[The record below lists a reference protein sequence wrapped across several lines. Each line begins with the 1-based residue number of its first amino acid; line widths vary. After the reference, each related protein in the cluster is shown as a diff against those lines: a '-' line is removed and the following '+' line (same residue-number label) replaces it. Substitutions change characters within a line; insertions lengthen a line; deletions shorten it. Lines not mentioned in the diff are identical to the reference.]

1 MTNHVTQRPKN
12 MRHRFGLSL
21 AGAVVALCCVIVIG
35 VAVGNVAIPA
45 VTVFRIVLAH
55 IGIGNIDVA
64 DSLVSII
71 MTIRLP
77 RVLLVAL
84 TGAALSA
91 SGAAYQGLF
100 RNPLADP
107 YIVGVASGAGF
118 GAIAMAVFG
127 GIAILG
133 VIAMP
138 IGAFVGAFSVVVI
151 VYIIAAQR
159 SHYSNN
165 DLILA
170 GIAIGTLTSA
180 MTTFLMIR
188 AGRQASQLL
197 AFLLGSFSSVG
208 WEAVWIVAGAVL
220 IGVSLLLVVSRD
232 LNVLLFTEEQAR
244 FLGINVSLIR
254 WMIIVGAT
262 LMTATAVAFHGLI
275 GFVGIIVPHSVR
287 LMFGGDH
294 RRLIPLAALY
304 GAVFLVVAD
313 MIART
318 VTAPQELPLG
328 IVTACCGAPFFLWQ
342 LLTSKRLV

>member
-1 MTNHVTQRPKN
+1 MLLCVMMT
-12 MRHRFGLSL
+12 
-21 AGAVVALCCVIVIG
+21 VA
-35 VAVGNVAIPA
+35 VAVGNVAIPTATVVSIILGA
-45 VTVFRIVLAH
+45 VGLPQS
-55 IGIGNIDVA
+55 DVA
-64 DSLVSII
+64 STQVSII

-118 GAIAMAVFG
+118 GAIATVVIG
-127 GIAILG
+127 GVAIVG
-133 VIAMP
+133 AIAMP
-138 IGAFVGAFSVVVI
+138 LGAFVGAFGVVVL
-151 VYIIAAQR
+151 VYLIAAQR
-159 SHYSNN
+159 GNYSNN

-180 MTTFLMIR
+180 ITTYMMIR

-197 AFLLGSFSSVG
+197 AFLLGSFSTVG
-208 WEAVWIVAGAVL
+208 WTAVWIVAGAVL
-220 IGVSLLLVVSRD
+220 IGLVLLMIVSRD

-244 FLGINVSLIR
+244 FLGINVAMIR
-254 WMIIVGAT
+254 WVVITGAT

-287 LMFGGDH
+287 LILGGDH
-294 RRLIPLAALY
+294 RRLIPLSALY
-304 GAVFLVVAD
+304 GAVFLVGAD
-313 MIART
+313 MVART
-318 VTAPQELPLG
+318 ITAPQELPLG

-342 LLTSKRLV
+342 LLTNKRGL

>member
-1 MTNHVTQRPKN
+1 
-12 MRHRFGLSL
+12 MRHSLWFAL
-21 AGAVVALCCVIVIG
+21 AGAGLVLGIVIVIA
-35 VAVGNVAIPA
+35 VVVGNVAIP
-45 VTVFRIVLAH
+45 VPVIFTIILNSVGL
-55 IGIGNIDVA
+55 GQGDVA
-64 DSLVSII
+64 DTFQSII
-71 MTIRLP
+71 MSIRLP

-118 GAIAMAVFG
+118 GAIGMVVIGGVAVLG
-127 GIAILG
+127 AIAL
-133 VIAMP
+133 P
-138 IGAFVGAFSVVVI
+138 LGAFVGAFGVVVF
-151 VYIIAAQR
+151 VYVIASR
-159 SHYSNN
+159 RNNYSNN
-165 DLILA
+165 DLVLA
-170 GIAIGTLTSA
+170 GIAIGTLSSA
-180 MTTFLMIR
+180 LTTYLMIR

-197 AFLLGSFSSVG
+197 AFLLGSFSTVG
-208 WEAVWIVAGAVL
+208 WSAVWIVGGAVL
-220 IGVSLLLVVSRD
+220 MGVTLLMIVSRD

-244 FLGINVSLIR
+244 FLGINVPMIR
-254 WMIIVGAT
+254 WTIITGAT

-287 LMFGGDH
+287 FVFGGDH
-294 RRLIPLAALY
+294 RRLIPLSALY

-313 MIART
+313 MVART

-342 LLTSKRLV
+342 LLTNKRSL

>member
-1 MTNHVTQRPKN
+1 MNLHITHIRN
-12 MRHRFGLSL
+12 MRHSFWVTIG
-21 AGAVVALCCVIVIG
+21 GALLVLVSVIIVA
-35 VAVGNVAIPA
+35 VAVGNVAIPTA
-45 VTVFRIVLAH
+45 TVLA
-55 IGIGNIDVA
+55 IVA
-64 DSLVSII
+64 NHLQLGSFVVPESMTSII

-118 GAIAMAVFG
+118 GAIAMVVVGGAAIFG
-127 GIAILG
+127 A
-133 VIAMP
+133 IAMP
-138 IGAFVGAFSVVVI
+138 LGAFVGAFCVVVL
-151 VYIIAAQR
+151 VYTIAAQR
-159 SHYSNN
+159 GNYSNN

-180 MTTFLMIR
+180 LTTYLMIR

-197 AFLLGSFSSVG
+197 AFLLGSFSTVG
-208 WEAVWIVAGAVL
+208 WSAVWIVALAL
-220 IGVSLLLVVSRD
+220 IIGITLLLIVSRD
-232 LNVLLFTEEQAR
+232 LNVLLFTEEQAQ
-244 FLGINVSLIR
+244 FLGINVSAIR
-254 WMIIVGAT
+254 WLVITGAT

-275 GFVGIIVPHSVR
+275 GFVGIIVPHSIR
-287 LMFGGDH
+287 LVFGGDH
-294 RRLIPLAALY
+294 RKLIPLSALY
-304 GAVFLVVAD
+304 GAVFLVGAD

-318 VTAPQELPLG
+318 ITAPQELPLG

-342 LLTSKRLV
+342 LLTSKRSL

>member
-1 MTNHVTQRPKN
+1 MQHSTQHRFR
-12 MRHRFGLSL
+12 MRHSYLLSL
-21 AGAVVALCCVIVIG
+21 IGAGLVLSIVIVIG
-35 VAVGNVAIPA
+35 VVVGNVAIPTA
-45 VTVFRIVLAH
+45 TVLSIVLAH
-55 IGIGNIDVA
+55 LGIGSVDVA
-64 DSLVSII
+64 DSIQSII

-118 GAIAMAVFG
+118 GAIATVVLGGVALFGVF
-127 GIAILG
+127 
-133 VIAMP
+133 AMP
-138 IGAFVGAFSVVVI
+138 LGAFVGAFCVVVL
-151 VYIIAAQR
+151 VYVIAAQR
-159 SHYSNN
+159 GHYSNN

-170 GIAIGTLTSA
+170 GIVIGTLTSA

-208 WEAVWIVAGAVL
+208 WSAVWIVAGSVV
-220 IGVSLLLVVSRD
+220 IGLSLLMVVSRD
-232 LNVLLFTEEQAR
+232 LNVLLFTEEQAK
-244 FLGINVSLIR
+244 FLGINVPMIR
-254 WMIIVGAT
+254 WFIIVGAT

-275 GFVGIIVPHSVR
+275 GFVGIIVPHSIR
-287 LMFGGDH
+287 LIYGGDH
-294 RRLIPLAALY
+294 RKLIPLSALY
-304 GAVFLVVAD
+304 GAVFLVFAD

-318 VTAPQELPLG
+318 ITAPQELPLG

-342 LLTSKRLV
+342 LLTSKRTL

>member
-1 MTNHVTQRPKN
+1 MNQIIQHHNN
-12 MRHRFGLSL
+12 MRHSFWGSIL
-21 AGAVVALCCVIVIG
+21 GAFVVLVIVIVIG

-45 VTVFRIVLAH
+45 ATILAIVLSH
-55 IGIGNIDVA
+55 VGIGSIDVA
-64 DSLVSII
+64 ENIQSII

-107 YIVGVASGAGF
+107 YIVGVASGAGL
-118 GAIAMAVFG
+118 GAIAMAVLG
-127 GIAILG
+127 GVVLLG
-133 VIAMP
+133 AFAMP
-138 IGAFVGAFSVVVI
+138 LGAFFGAFCVVVL
-151 VYIIAAQR
+151 VYVIAAQR
-159 SHYSNN
+159 GHYSNN

-180 MTTFLMIR
+180 LTTYLMIR

-208 WEAVWIVAGAVL
+208 WSSVWIVAGAVV
-220 IGVSLLLVVSRD
+220 IGLALLMVVSRD
-232 LNVLLFTEEQAR
+232 LNVLLFTEEQAK
-244 FLGINVSLIR
+244 FLGINVSMIR
-254 WMIIVGAT
+254 WFIIVGAT

-275 GFVGIIVPHSVR
+275 GFVGIIVPHSIR
-287 LMFGGDH
+287 LIFGGDH
-294 RRLIPLAALY
+294 RKLIPLSALY
-304 GAVFLVVAD
+304 GAVFLVCAD

-342 LLTSKRLV
+342 LLTSKRML

>member
-1 MTNHVTQRPKN
+1 MINAQHFQK
-12 MRHRFGLSL
+12 MRHSLWFAL
-21 AGAVVALCCVIVIG
+21 AGAGLVLGIVIVIA
-35 VAVGNVAIPA
+35 VVVGNVAIP
-45 VTVFRIVLAH
+45 VPVIFTIILNSVGL
-55 IGIGNIDVA
+55 GQGDVA
-64 DSLVSII
+64 DTFQSII
-71 MTIRLP
+71 MSIRLP

-118 GAIAMAVFG
+118 GAIGMVVIGGVAVLG
-127 GIAILG
+127 AIAL
-133 VIAMP
+133 P
-138 IGAFVGAFSVVVI
+138 LGAFVGAFGVVVF
-151 VYIIAAQR
+151 VYVIASR
-159 SHYSNN
+159 RNNYSNN
-165 DLILA
+165 DLVLA
-170 GIAIGTLTSA
+170 GIAIGTLSSA
-180 MTTFLMIR
+180 LTTYLMIR

-197 AFLLGSFSSVG
+197 AFLLGSFSTVG
-208 WEAVWIVAGAVL
+208 WSAVWIVGGAVL
-220 IGVSLLLVVSRD
+220 MGVTLLMIVSRD

-244 FLGINVSLIR
+244 FLGINVPMIR
-254 WMIIVGAT
+254 WTIITGAT

-287 LMFGGDH
+287 FVFGGDH
-294 RRLIPLAALY
+294 RRLIPLSALY

-313 MIART
+313 MVART

-342 LLTSKRLV
+342 LLTNKRSL

>member
-1 MTNHVTQRPKN
+1 
-12 MRHRFGLSL
+12 MRHSFGLSL
-21 AGAVVALCCVIVIG
+21 VGAVLVLCIVIVIG

-45 VTVFRIVLAH
+45 ATVFRIVLAH
-55 IGIGNIDVA
+55 IGIGQIEVA
-64 DSLVSII
+64 ESLKSII

-118 GAIAMAVFG
+118 GAIAMVVLGGMTLFGAV
-127 GIAILG
+127 
-133 VIAMP
+133 AMP
-138 IGAFVGAFSVVVI
+138 LGAFVGAFSVVVL
-151 VYIIAAQR
+151 VYAIAAQR
-159 SHYSNN
+159 SQYSNN

-180 MTTFLMIR
+180 MTTYLMIR

-208 WEAVWIVAGAVL
+208 WDAVWVVVVAVV
-220 IGVSLLLVVSRD
+220 IGLSLLMVVSRD
-232 LNVLLFTEEQAR
+232 LNVLLFTEEQAK
-244 FLGINVSLIR
+244 FLGINVPMIR
-254 WMIIVGAT
+254 WFVIIGAT

-287 LMFGGDH
+287 LIFGGDH
-294 RRLIPLAALY
+294 RKLIPLSALY
-304 GAVFLVVAD
+304 GAVFLVAAD

-318 VTAPQELPLG
+318 ATAPQELPLG

-342 LLTSKRLV
+342 LLTSKRSL

>member
-1 MTNHVTQRPKN
+1 MQHNTLYTKQ
-12 MRHRFGLSL
+12 MRHSFGLPIW
-21 AGAVVALCCVIVIG
+21 GAVGVLGVVIVVG

-45 VTVFRIVLAH
+45 ATVFRIILFH
-55 IGIGNIDVA
+55 LGIGTIDVA
-64 DSLVSII
+64 ESIQSII

-118 GAIAMAVFG
+118 GAIAMVVLGGVAIFG
-127 GIAILG
+127 A
-133 VIAMP
+133 IAMP
-138 IGAFVGAFSVVVI
+138 LGAFVGAFGVVVL
-151 VYIIAAQR
+151 VYGIAAQR
-159 SHYSNN
+159 SQYSNN

-180 MTTFLMIR
+180 LTTYLMIS

-208 WEAVWIVAGAVL
+208 WSAVWIVAGAVL
-220 IGVSLLLVVSRD
+220 IGLSLLMVVSRD

-244 FLGINVSLIR
+244 FLGINVAMIR
-254 WMIIVGAT
+254 WFIIVGAT

-287 LMFGGDH
+287 LFFGGDH
-294 RRLIPLAALY
+294 RRLIPLSAIY
-304 GAVFLVVAD
+304 GAVFLVLAD

-318 VTAPQELPLG
+318 ITAPQELPLG

-342 LLTSKRLV
+342 LLTSKRSL

>member
-1 MTNHVTQRPKN
+1 
-12 MRHRFGLSL
+12 MRHSNWLP
-21 AGAVVALCCVIVIG
+21 VIG
-35 VAVGNVAIPA
+35 AIGVLCVLLVIAVAVGNVAIPTA
-45 VTVFRIVLAH
+45 TIVSIILSEF
-55 IGIGNIDVA
+55 GMYQGDVP
-64 DSLVSII
+64 DNVRSII

-77 RVLLVAL
+77 RVILVAL

-118 GAIAMAVFG
+118 GAIAMVVFG
-127 GIAILG
+127 GTLVFGA
-133 VIAMP
+133 IAMP
-138 IGAFVGAFSVVVI
+138 LGAFVGAFGVVVM
-151 VYIIAAQR
+151 VYAIAAR
-159 SHYSNN
+159 RMHYSNN

-180 MTTFLMIR
+180 LTTYMMIH

-208 WEAVWIVAGAVL
+208 WSAVWIVAGAVL
-220 IGVSLLLVVSRD
+220 IGISLLLVVSRD
-232 LNVLLFTEEQAR
+232 LNVLLFTEEQAK
-244 FLGINVSLIR
+244 FLGINVPMIR
-254 WMIIVGAT
+254 WFVIVGAT

-275 GFVGIIVPHSVR
+275 GFVGIIVPHSIR
-287 LMFGGDH
+287 LVFGGDH
-294 RRLIPLAALY
+294 QRLIPLSALY
-304 GAVFLVVAD
+304 GAVFLVGAD

-318 VTAPQELPLG
+318 ITAPQELPLG

-342 LLTSKRLV
+342 LLTNKRTV

>member
-1 MTNHVTQRPKN
+1 MQHIPQHTKN
-12 MRHRFGLSL
+12 MRHSFGLPIW
-21 AGAVVALCCVIVIG
+21 GAVVVLGIVIVIC

-45 VTVFRIVLAH
+45 ATVLRIVLAQL
-55 IGIGNIDVA
+55 GIGDGDVA
-64 DSLVSII
+64 ESTRSII

-107 YIVGVASGAGF
+107 YIVGVASGAGLGAIAMVVLGGMALF
-118 GAIAMAVFG
+118 GAIAMP
-127 GIAILG
+127 L
-133 VIAMP
+133 
-138 IGAFVGAFSVVVI
+138 GAFFGAFGVVVL
-151 VYIIAAQR
+151 VYGIAAQR
-159 SHYSNN
+159 SQYSNN

-180 MTTFLMIR
+180 LTTYLMIR
-188 AGRQASQLL
+188 AGRQSSQLL

-208 WEAVWIVAGAVL
+208 WSAVWIVATAVL
-220 IGVSLLLVVSRD
+220 IGLSLLMVVSRD

-244 FLGINVSLIR
+244 FLGINVPMIR
-254 WMIIVGAT
+254 WCIIVGAT

-275 GFVGIIVPHSVR
+275 GFVGIIVPHSIR
-287 LMFGGDH
+287 LIFGGDH
-294 RRLIPLAALY
+294 RKLIPLSALY
-304 GAVFLVVAD
+304 GAVFLVLAD

-342 LLTSKRLV
+342 LLTSKRSL

>member
-1 MTNHVTQRPKN
+1 
-12 MRHRFGLSL
+12 MRHSLWFAL
-21 AGAVVALCCVIVIG
+21 AGAGLVLGIVIVIA
-35 VAVGNVAIPA
+35 VVVGNVAIP
-45 VTVFRIVLAH
+45 VPVIFTIILNSVGL
-55 IGIGNIDVA
+55 GQGDVA
-64 DSLVSII
+64 DTFQSII
-71 MTIRLP
+71 MSIRLP

-118 GAIAMAVFG
+118 GAIGMVVIGGVAVLG
-127 GIAILG
+127 AIAL
-133 VIAMP
+133 P
-138 IGAFVGAFSVVVI
+138 LGAFVGAFGVVVF
-151 VYIIAAQR
+151 VYVIASR
-159 SHYSNN
+159 RNNYSNN
-165 DLILA
+165 DLVLA

-180 MTTFLMIR
+180 LTTYLMIR

-197 AFLLGSFSSVG
+197 AFLLGSFSTVG
-208 WEAVWIVAGAVL
+208 WSAVWIVGGAVL
-220 IGVSLLLVVSRD
+220 MGVTLLMIVSRD

-244 FLGINVSLIR
+244 FLGINVPMIR
-254 WMIIVGAT
+254 WTIITGAT

-287 LMFGGDH
+287 FVFGGDH
-294 RRLIPLAALY
+294 RRLIPLSALY

-313 MIART
+313 MVART

-342 LLTSKRLV
+342 LLTNKRSL

>member
-1 MTNHVTQRPKN
+1 MQRITQHMHQ
-12 MRHRFGLSL
+12 MRHSFWLSIS
-21 AGAVVALCCVIVIG
+21 GAIGVLGILVVVA
-35 VAVGNVAIPA
+35 VAVGNVAIPPA
-45 VTVFRIVLAH
+45 TVFSIVWAELGFGTSA
-55 IGIGNIDVA
+55 VA
-64 DSLVSII
+64 PNVSSII

-118 GAIAMAVFG
+118 GAIAVVVLG
-127 GIAILG
+127 GTAILG
-133 VIAMP
+133 AIALP
-138 IGAFVGAFSVVVI
+138 LGAFIGAFGVVVM
-151 VYIIAAQR
+151 VYVIAAQR
-159 SHYSNN
+159 GHYSNN

-180 MTTFLMIR
+180 LTTYMMIR

-208 WEAVWIVAGAVL
+208 WSAVWIVAGAVVL
-220 IGVSLLLVVSRD
+220 GLTLLMVVSRD
-232 LNVLLFTEEQAR
+232 LNVLLFTEEQAK
-244 FLGINVSLIR
+244 FLGINVPMIR
-254 WMIIVGAT
+254 WFIIVGAT
-262 LMTATAVAFHGLI
+262 IMTATAVSFHGLI

-287 LMFGGDH
+287 LIFGGDH
-294 RRLIPLAALY
+294 RRLIPLSALY
-304 GAVFLVVAD
+304 GAVFLVAAD

-342 LLTSKRLV
+342 LLTTKRTM

>member
-1 MTNHVTQRPKN
+1 MQHTPQHTKN
-12 MRHRFGLSL
+12 MRHSFGFPIW
-21 AGAVVALCCVIVIG
+21 GAVAILVIVMVTG

-45 VTVFRIVLAH
+45 ATVFRIILAQL
-55 IGIGNIDVA
+55 GIGNIDVPG
-64 DSLVSII
+64 STQSII

-77 RVLLVAL
+77 RILLVAL

-118 GAIAMAVFG
+118 GAIAMAVLGGVALFG
-127 GIAILG
+127 AIAVPL
-133 VIAMP
+133 
-138 IGAFVGAFSVVVI
+138 GAFVGAFGVVVL
-151 VYIIAAQR
+151 VYGIASQR
-159 SHYSNN
+159 SQYSNN

-180 MTTFLMIR
+180 MTTYLMIR

-208 WEAVWIVAGAVL
+208 WSAVWIVAGAVL
-220 IGVSLLLVVSRD
+220 VGLSLLMVVSRD

-244 FLGINVSLIR
+244 FLGINVPMIR
-254 WMIIVGAT
+254 WFIIVGAT

-287 LMFGGDH
+287 LIFGGDH
-294 RRLIPLAALY
+294 RKLIPLSALY
-304 GAVFLVVAD
+304 GAVFLVLAD

-318 VTAPQELPLG
+318 ITAPQELPLG

-342 LLTSKRLV
+342 LLTSKRSL

>member
-1 MTNHVTQRPKN
+1 
-12 MRHRFGLSL
+12 MRHSFWVTIG
-21 AGAVVALCCVIVIG
+21 GALLVLVSVIIVA
-35 VAVGNVAIPA
+35 VAVGNVAIPTA
-45 VTVFRIVLAH
+45 TVLA
-55 IGIGNIDVA
+55 IVA
-64 DSLVSII
+64 NHLQLGSFVVPESMTSII

-118 GAIAMAVFG
+118 GAIAMVVVGGAAIFG
-127 GIAILG
+127 A
-133 VIAMP
+133 IAMP
-138 IGAFVGAFSVVVI
+138 LGAFVGAFCVVVL
-151 VYIIAAQR
+151 VYTIAAQR
-159 SHYSNN
+159 GNYSNN

-180 MTTFLMIR
+180 LTTYLMIR

-197 AFLLGSFSSVG
+197 AFLLGSFSTVG
-208 WEAVWIVAGAVL
+208 WSAVWIVALAL
-220 IGVSLLLVVSRD
+220 IIGITLLLIVSRD
-232 LNVLLFTEEQAR
+232 LNVLLFTEEQAQ
-244 FLGINVSLIR
+244 FLGINVSAIR
-254 WMIIVGAT
+254 WLVITGAT

-275 GFVGIIVPHSVR
+275 GFVGIIVPHSIR
-287 LMFGGDH
+287 LVFGGDH
-294 RRLIPLAALY
+294 RKLIPLSALY
-304 GAVFLVVAD
+304 GAVFLVGAD

-318 VTAPQELPLG
+318 ITAPQELPLG

-342 LLTSKRLV
+342 LLTSKRSL